1 MGVYYSDHFE
11 CWRSRLRLLWGSQKI
26 IYDFNIS
33 KKSSSQFVLLLN
45 FNFASL
51 STSERRQHSC
61 STQMHR
67 NISIPQVSNL
77 KFQSSQTMSV
87 QMHFLC
93 FCFNSNTHFPILLNN
108 ANIYQR
114 LYFASC
120 SWNTYV
126 GTFTTLTYGFSG
138 LVRWLAWL
146 FPYASPSDVF
156 PASFTIPYE
165 CWNCCEKWTSFLIEW
180 WRLGEFISALLP
192 PRIVTMQASQG
203 FLRGN
208 LWDFL

>member
-93 FCFNSNTHFPILLNN
+93 FCFNSNAHFPILLMQIFIKDYISPV
-108 ANIYQR
+108 AVETHMLAHSPHSLMGFLV
-114 LYFASC
+114 LYVDLHDCFLMPRHQMC
-120 SWNTYV
+120 SPRVLPSHMSAETA
-126 GTFTTLTYGFSG
+126 
-138 LVRWLAWL
+138 VRSELLSWSNGGDW
-146 FPYASPSDVF
+146 
-156 PASFTIPYE
+156 E
-165 CWNCCEKWTSFLIEW
+165 NSFLRSCHHE
-180 WRLGEFISALLP
+180 S
-192 PRIVTMQASQG
+192 
-203 FLRGN
+203 
-208 LWDFL
+208 